1 MNYNDLEYNLY
12 TIVNCDPTE
21 NEKNIKKKII
31 KLLKF
36 FHPDKTSKLEDKI
49 YNHIILANEILLD
62 INKRKEYD
70 FFLSEQHKDYYD
82 LIQSFNNEIMNDYN
96 TITADQAL
104 VNFNKKTE
112 ELNNFHNYTNNN
124 ENILINNELINN
136 LIKSREIISDNI
148 KKIDVIDTN
157 DFNKQFD
164 EIKNKINNKSNN
176 NEIIPINSSTND
188 NLLLVNFNKLY
199 IESNI
204 ENNNGYYL

>member
-12 TIVNCDPTE
+12 TIVNCDHTE

-82 LIQSFNNEIMNDYN
+82 LKQSFNNENMNNYN
-96 TITADQAL
+96 AITSAHAL